1 MVLTPSFDSAC
12 NPATLASIKSE
23 LEADFLH
30 RESEAG
36 GVRKQEGAEDED
48 KLQAGQVGLS
58 MSEPTAVSHARLVIR
73 DAGLP
78 HRVLAVTR
86 QQRDRDTR
94 RALELENAEL
104 RKASEILL
112 QSLDMQKAAV
122 RQAAQRNRA
131 LEEDKAAAEAELTE
145 CKSLLRLL
153 HDQRAMHEA
162 QLEAQDKTL
171 KYWEEFY
178 AGLSRR
184 ARAKAERLSEL
195 RQREAVGGFVWAW
208 RDEMRQAR
216 RERRR
221 VTERVFGVWA
231 AFTGAVVRLQVL
243 GSLILRALVLRRWR
257 GFMRLQHARY
267 MRRQAA
273 GAVVLG
279 AWKHHVHTESRL
291 VAGQECRRLR
301 RVVARWRFETQRTAL
316 VALRQARW
324 LQEKANGVSVVER
337 RGEGDGVARAIV
349 RLGSLLPMVSFGQVF
364 VRWRNVAAA
373 RRWQAAWVLRKC
385 TSLVRGRRLS
395 GPFLRWSA
403 HAHVMT
409 HSCCGSRAPFLAWLG
424 WQNGYRTASRSFA
437 AARYHL
443 HHASPSSPSSPQRP
457 PPEPLPRHVLDGHTC
472 NTADHPESASRRTPP
487 RQAPSPNL
495 SQTPSPA
502 QTSSHRHHH
511 WVHGRARSELEPS
524 RAGQKIPRG
533 STRGKPKVAGKPV
546 GGKLL
551 RRTTV
556 TNSSITSIEPR
567 TSTRVSITKETG
579 KR

>member
-1 MVLTPSFDSAC
+1 M
-12 NPATLASIKSE
+12 
-23 LEADFLH
+23 
-30 RESEAG
+30 
-36 GVRKQEGAEDED
+36 RKQEGAEDED

-267 MRRQAA
+267 TRWQAA
-273 GAVVLG
+273 SAVVLG
-279 AWKHHVHTESRL
+279 AWKDHVLTESRL

-337 RGEGDGVARAIV
+337 RGEGDGVARAMV

-395 GPFLRWSA
+395 GCKVL
-403 HAHVMT
+403 
-409 HSCCGSRAPFLAWLG
+409 GS
-424 WQNGYRTASRSFA
+424 
-437 AARYHL
+437 
-443 HHASPSSPSSPQRP
+443 
-457 PPEPLPRHVLDGHTC
+457 
-472 NTADHPESASRRTPP
+472 
-487 RQAPSPNL
+487 
-495 SQTPSPA
+495 
-502 QTSSHRHHH
+502 
-511 WVHGRARSELEPS
+511 
-524 RAGQKIPRG
+524 
-533 STRGKPKVAGKPV
+533 
-546 GGKLL
+546 
-551 RRTTV
+551 
-556 TNSSITSIEPR
+556 
-567 TSTRVSITKETG
+567 
-579 KR
+579 